1 MVNGWRR
8 DERATDIPQNHLGSL
23 VSSAQPT
30 TGVQVVRP
38 PPKRLD
44 SLTQDARRARA
55 ASPFKAGAKWETVRI
70 PFSQLQPLRNSRNQ
84 NGAAWD
90 PKKVKTMVFEL
101 AGAAGTYTWLQIDNI
116 RFFR

>member
-1 MVNGWRR
+1 IVKPSPLPSPPGRTVVNGWRR
-8 DERATDIPQNHLGSL
+8 DERTTDIPQNHLGSL

-55 ASPFKAGAKWETVRI
+55 APPFKASLRSCHLIDQVWPVPCKKSELLLTRQK
-70 PFSQLQPLRNSRNQ
+70 SLPLTGKQSLP
-84 NGAAWD
+84 A
-90 PKKVKTMVFEL
+90 VK
-101 AGAAGTYTWLQIDNI
+101 
-116 RFFR
+116 